1 MERRLFAKQASLL
14 ASGVLIFPTGTI
26 LSNPEQNNS
35 NLDLTPLF
43 ITGKKIIIKG
53 LILDSK
59 THLPITTD
67 INVKVKRN
75 RFYSKKHSITA
86 IDGCYSIYSGFSNSD
101 KISEKVMIEIKVNG
115 YKPYESNLYLTKKGC
130 NIHSDQWQYNP
141 DFKSEYCPV
150 NKEESEFVLSKFN
163 FYLVKTQY

>member
-1 MERRLFAKQASLL
+1 MERRSFVKKTSLL
-14 ASGVLIFPTGTI
+14 TSGVLILPTGNL
-26 LSNPEQNNS
+26 LSAPNQISN

-43 ITGKKIIIKG
+43 IDGKKIIIKG
-53 LILDSK
+53 SVLDSQ
-59 THLPITTD
+59 THMPINTD
-67 INVKVKRN
+67 INLTVKRN
-75 RFYSKKHSITA
+75 RFYSKKHFIAATNGS
-86 IDGCYSIYSGFSNSD
+86 YSIHSGFSNSD

-141 DFKSEYCPV
+141 NFKSEYCPV

-163 FYLVKTQY
+163 FYLVKN

>member
-1 MERRLFAKQASLL
+1 MERRLFVQKTSLL
-14 ASGVLIFPTGTI
+14 ASGVLIFSTGTI
-26 LSNPEQNNS
+26 LSTPKQNSN
-35 NLDLTPLF
+35 NLDLTPFF

-86 IDGCYSIYSGFSNSD
+86 INGTYSIYSGFSNSE
-101 KISEKVMIEIKVNG
+101 KISEKVIIEIKANG
-115 YKPYESNLYLTKKGC
+115 YKPYESNLYLTQKGC

-150 NKEESEFVLSKFN
+150 NKEEPEFMLSKFN
-163 FYLVKTQY
+163 FYLVKT